1 MEFTQPTQTQPTQ
14 QSPATQNDGAH
25 DKEQI
30 CRLICTTGQYQFFDL
45 KTTKPVAPGN
55 GAQMIW
61 HFGRNMECDVV
72 LSTCSR
78 LSNKHFKLWFNLN
91 DKTLWIQDTSTN
103 GTYLNHNRLVKG
115 SNYILNQGDEIAVGV
130 GVPRDVIKFVV
141 LFSDQF
147 NPAKTS
153 SNNNSVIADQGIF
166 KDFIIKNEAIGQGAF
181 ATVKKAI
188 ERKTG
193 DSYAVKIINRRK
205 ALNTGGGAMFGVE
218 RELEILRKLDHP
230 NIVKLKS
237 FYEDMDNYYIVMEL
251 VPGGDLMDFVAA
263 NGAIGEEA
271 TQVITKQILEGVAYV
286 HKLGISHRDL
296 KPDNILIMQDDPI
309 LVKISDFGLAK
320 ISDTTTFMKTFC
332 GTLAYVAPEVITGKE
347 DSLAA
352 SNPGRPNY
360 SSLVD
365 IWSLGCLV
373 YVLLTSHLPFNGKT
387 QNQMFLKIKK
397 GEYHESP
404 LNSYRI
410 SQDGRDFLSVCLQ
423 VDPSRRM
430 TAEQCLK
437 HKWLKMADTYSQDS
451 VSQDSQKV
459 ISLSQSQSQQ
469 LRKIDN
475 GLPVATSM
483 SKIDEDIMMRP
494 LDSEKNRKA
503 TKQNEFKVPKRV
515 VPLPQSQQPTSQ
527 SANLQK
533 RTSLQ
538 LSKDPIAVP
547 ELLPEGE
554 ENVQNPFSVYDDD
567 FSGGVKRRN
576 TDGHFPTANEAE
588 YSHKRA
594 ASYNSFPTNLKKPKA
609 EPFVLYN
616 DNDNEPPSDPLLTSK
631 ILNMSMSE
639 NNERHYA
646 RTLNQ
651 VRETKEMDD
660 DAPTDT
666 FISLVPLVKSLAKVP
681 IHIRQG
687 VNPYSIG
694 RNETCDL
701 FINDDRMSKIHC
713 LIHKKRHPVS
723 LGSIYE
729 SPAHCFDDIWLLD
742 LSTNSCYVNGV
753 SLGKDKK
760 VQLFNGDK
768 VDFFKDHQTQE
779 HLSFKVVI
787 KDTTGLFN
795 EGERLSGD
803 EDGFVNVLR
812 IDPADLKLRPR
823 EVKAS
828 SVMNERYMNL
838 LTPNKEFADG
848 VYGGNGGIFNPHL
861 RQQRKIFETKNK
873 SPQRS
878 QASKRASLQSGQAR
892 PTNSWI

>member
-1 MEFTQPTQTQPTQ
+1 MDFTQPTQTQPTQ
-14 QSPATQNDGAH
+14 QSPATQNDGAR
-25 DKEQI
+25 DKDQI
-30 CRLICTTGQYQFFDL
+30 CRFVCTTGQYQFFDL
-45 KTTKPVAPGN
+45 KTTKPVAAGTSL
-55 GAQMIW
+55 MIW
-61 HFGRNMECDVV
+61 HFGRNPECDVV

-78 LSNKHFKLWFNLN
+78 LSNKHFKVWSNLK

-103 GTYLNHNRLVKG
+103 GTYINHNRLVKG

-141 LFSDQF
+141 LFSDQY
-147 NPAKTS
+147 NPAKS
-153 SNNNSVIADQGIF
+153 ASANSTVIADQGIF

-218 RELEILRKLDHP
+218 RELEILRKLDHT
-230 NIVKLKS
+230 NIVKLKT
-237 FYEDMDNYYIVMEL
+237 FYEDMDNYYLVMEL

-271 TQVITKQILEGVAYV
+271 TQVITKQILEGIAYV

-320 ISDTTTFMKTFC
+320 ISDNTTFMKTFC

-347 DSLAA
+347 ESLAA
-352 SNPGRPNY
+352 SNPDRPNY

-410 SQDGRDFLSVCLQ
+410 SQDGRDFLSCCLQ

-437 HKWLKMADTYSQDS
+437 HKWLKIVDTYSQDS
-451 VSQDSQKV
+451 ISQDSQKV
-459 ISLSQSQSQQ
+459 LSLSQSQSQQ
-469 LRKIDN
+469 MRKIDN

-494 LDSEKNRKA
+494 LDSEKNRKV
-503 TKQNEFKVPKRV
+503 TKRNEFKVPKRV
-515 VPLPQSQQPTSQ
+515 VPLPQSQQPSSQ
-527 SANLQK
+527 QATLQK
-533 RTSLQ
+533 KASFQ
-538 LSKDPIAVP
+538 LSKGHPIP
-547 ELLPEGE
+547 ESLPEE
-554 ENVQNPFSVYDDD
+554 DEKSLIPFSMEMDDD
-567 FSGGVKRRN
+567 SIEVKRHN
-576 TDGHFPTANEAE
+576 TDGYLPPPIENEN
-588 YSHKRA
+588 SHKRA
-594 ASYNSFPTNLKKPKA
+594 ASYNSSPCNYKKFKGD
-609 EPFVLYN
+609 PFVLK
-616 DNDNEPPSDPLLTSK
+616 DEDSPQPPKDPLLTSR
-631 ILNMSMSE
+631 ILNMSVSE
-639 NNERHYA
+639 NEGRNQAYFLSQPGAVKELNEDSP
-646 RTLNQ
+646 
-651 VRETKEMDD
+651 E
-660 DAPTDT
+660 DT
-666 FISLVPLVKSLAKVP
+666 FISLIPLVHSLAKVP
-681 IHIRQG
+681 IHVRQG
-687 VNPYSIG
+687 VNLFSIG

-701 FINDDRMSKIHC
+701 YINDDRMSKIHC
-713 LIHKKRHPVS
+713 LIHKKRHPVLS
-723 LGSIYE
+723 GSIYE
-729 SPAHCFDDIWLLD
+729 CPAHCLDDIWLLD
-742 LSTNSCYVNGV
+742 LSTNSCFVNNV

-760 VQLFNGDK
+760 VQLFHGDK
-768 VDFFKDHQTQE
+768 LEFFKDPSTHE
-779 HLSFKVVI
+779 LMSFRVDI

-795 EGERLSGD
+795 GGERLSD
-803 EDGFVNVLR
+803 EDKGLVNVLK
-812 IDPADLKLRPR
+812 IDVSDLKLRPR
-823 EVKAS
+823 EVKGF
-828 SVMNERYMNL
+828 SVLDKNFAGL
-838 LTPNKEFADG
+838 ITPNKEFAEG
-848 VYGGNGGIFNPHL
+848 VYGGNGGIFNPQL

-873 SPQRS
+873 SPQKS